1 MHIGGCRILAAFY
14 ACCKAGIYFG
24 TVDMRAAHAG
34 RRGQSTLVMQP
45 RQMDSTQTKILLAD
59 DDPAIGRL
67 LSRVLESAG
76 YQVALA
82 ADGVEALAALEQ
94 DVPDFLITDWDMP
107 RLNGLELCRRVR
119 AMSLPKYVYLLF
131 LTGKSSSDAIIEG
144 LGAGA
149 DDFICKPA
157 VPAELLA
164 RVKAGGRVLQR
175 ERRLREL
182 ADTDPLTCIPT
193 RRVFH
198 DRLEREFIRS
208 LRHHI
213 PLSCVMLDI
222 DFFKRVNDVHGHP
235 AGDTVLVSIA
245 SLLSEARRA
254 SDVVCRFGGEE
265 FCAMLPETDEAGAYV
280 WADRLRQKFA
290 ELPIMIGGTALHVS
304 ASFGVAQ
311 RLEDAV
317 SCETLI
323 DHADQALL
331 VAKQN
336 GRNRVVNFS
345 TLDDRGEIALMQH
358 GDPFHRVLARDI
370 MSSPIPC
377 LRQVESVGQ
386 AADFFFRFRIN
397 SAPVVDEQGELVGV
411 LSEKD
416 VMAVMVSTNPWEQ
429 RVREIMKSNVV
440 SYEED
445 TPAQKIYEFLCRV
458 SLRRVVIVK
467 DGRPIGV
474 IGRRNLL
481 RRFHQWLQVTGQHA
495 FDIQATLDG
504 LDRRRAQGSMDETAC
519 ALVARAGTLRDQM
532 VGRTGDIVPLVID
545 EVSRMQELLGDM
557 LALTNVAAG
566 SQGEAQPHQPTM

>member
-1 MHIGGCRILAAFY
+1 
-14 ACCKAGIYFG
+14 
-24 TVDMRAAHAG
+24 
-34 RRGQSTLVMQP
+34 
-45 RQMDSTQTKILLAD
+45 MDSTQTKILLAD

-67 LSRVLESAG
+67 LSHVLESAG

-182 ADTDPLTCIPT
+182 ADTDPLTGIPT
-193 RRVFH
+193 RRLFH
-198 DRLEREFIRS
+198 NRLEQEFDRS
-208 LRHHI
+208 RRYGK

-222 DFFKRVNDVHGHP
+222 DFFKRVNDSHGHP
-235 AGDTVLVSIA
+235 AGDMVLISVA
-245 SLLSEARRA
+245 SLMSNVRRG
-254 SDVVCRFGGEE
+254 SDVVCRYGGEE
-265 FCAMLPETDEAGAYV
+265 FCAMLPETDEAGANA
-280 WADRLRQKFA
+280 WAERLRVKIDNLA
-290 ELPIMIGGTALHVS
+290 ISIGHTKVNIS
-304 ASFGVAQ
+304 ASLGVAQ
-311 RLEDAV
+311 RMDDTAT
-317 SCETLI
+317 CEALV

-336 GRNRVVNFS
+336 GRNRVVTS
-345 TLDDRGEIALMQH
+345 SMLDDQGEIAMMQQ
-358 GDPFHRVLARDI
+358 GDPFHGVVARDI
-370 MSSPIPC
+370 MSSPVPC

-397 SAPVVDEQGELVGV
+397 SAPVVDERGELVGV

-416 VMAVMVSTNPWEQ
+416 VMAVMLSANPWQQ

-467 DGRPIGV
+467 DGRPAGV

-481 RRFHQWLQVTGQHA
+481 RRFHHWLQVTGRQP
-495 FDIQATLDG
+495 FDVHPTLEG
-504 LDRRRAQGSMDETAC
+504 LDRRRAQGSMDETAA
-519 ALVARAGTLRDQM
+519 ALVVRAETLRAQM
-532 VGRTGDIVPLVID
+532 AGRDADFIPLVVN
-545 EVSRMQELLGDM
+545 EVSRMQELLGDL

-566 SQGEAQPHQPTM
+566 SQGETQPHQPTM